1 MRRLIAAAVVG
12 LFLAAGLA
20 VPVQAAIKGDYIEVR
35 GADVYTGP
43 CFANSEMNLEGK
55 QAILAWKVTS
65 GSWDG
70 VPLDGLSVVAVVR
83 ANATLGDRFEDPYPA
98 KAILIVD
105 VNATARQRTALADF
119 ARSMAGRL
127 TENVVRVEALAI
139 RLNTSE
145 GGQHGSASLVAG
157 NLASIKTR
165 SLCAG
170 DHICGN
176 EEVFYPPLTQ
186 VAHAMPA
193 YTLQDSFNGQGL
205 GVVWDRA
212 DERSAFVGSFSN

>member
-1 MRRLIAAAVVG
+1 MRSSLGVSVVG

-20 VPVQAAIKGDYIEVR
+20 LPAQAAIKGDYIEVR

-65 GSWDG
+65 GSWGG

-105 VNATARQRTALADF
+105 VNASAQQRTALADF

-127 TENVVRVEALAI
+127 TENVVRVETSAI
-139 RLNTSE
+139 SLNVSE
-145 GGQHGSASLVAG
+145 GGQHGSATLAAG

-165 SLCAG
+165 GLCAG

-193 YTLQDSFNGQGL
+193 YTLQDSFSGPGL
-205 GVVWDRA
+205 GVVWDRSDA
-212 DERSAFVGSFSN
+212 RSAFVGSFSN

>member
-1 MRRLIAAAVVG
+1 MRSSLAAAAVG
-12 LFLAAGLA
+12 LLLAVSLA
-20 VPVQAAIKGDYIEVR
+20 VPAKAGIQGDYIEVR

-65 GSWDG
+65 GSWEG
-70 VPLDGLSVVAVVR
+70 VPLDGLAVVAVVR

-105 VNATARQRTALADF
+105 ANANTQQRAALVQF

-127 TENVVRVEALAI
+127 TENVVRVEASPI
-139 RLNTSE
+139 RLSENE
-145 GGQHGSASLVAG
+145 GGQHGSASLAAG
-157 NLASIKTR
+157 NLASIRTR
-165 SLCAG
+165 GLCSG

-176 EEVFYPPLTQ
+176 EEVFYPPLTP

-193 YTLQDSFNGQGL
+193 YTLQDSFQGQGL

-212 DERSAFVGSFSN
+212 DARSAFVGTFSN

>member
-1 MRRLIAAAVVG
+1 MRSFTAAAVVG
-12 LFLAAGLA
+12 WFLAAGLA
-20 VPVQAAIKGDYIEVR
+20 VPAQAAIKGDYLEVR

-55 QAILAWKVTS
+55 QAILAWKITN

-70 VPLDGLSVVAVVR
+70 VSLDGLSVVAVVK

-98 KAILIVD
+98 KSILIVD
-105 VNATARQRTALADF
+105 ANANARQRAALADF

-127 TENVVRVEALAI
+127 TQNVVRVEASAI
-139 RLNTSE
+139 SLNTNE
-145 GGQHGSASLVAG
+145 GGLHGSASLVAG

-165 SLCAG
+165 SLCSG

-176 EEVFYPPLTQ
+176 EEVFYPPLTR

-205 GVVWDRA
+205 GVVWNRA
-212 DERSAFVGSFSN
+212 DERSAFVGNFSN

>member
-1 MRRLIAAAVVG
+1 MRSFLATVVVG
-12 LFLAAGLA
+12 LFLGAGLA
-20 VPVQAAIKGDYIEVR
+20 VPAQAAIKGDYIEVR
-35 GADVYTGP
+35 SADVYTGP

-70 VPLDGLSVVAVVR
+70 VPLDGLSVVAVVG
-83 ANATLGDRFEDPYPA
+83 ANGTLGDRFEDPYPA

-105 VNATARQRTALADF
+105 VNANAQQRAALADF

-127 TENVVRVEALAI
+127 TENVVRVEASAI
-139 RLNTSE
+139 RLNVSE
-145 GGQHGSASLVAG
+145 GGQHGSATLAAGSLA
-157 NLASIKTR
+157 NIKTR
-165 SLCAG
+165 GLCEG

-193 YTLQDSFNGQGL
+193 YTLQDSFSGQGL
-205 GVVWDRA
+205 GVVWDRSDA
-212 DERSAFVGSFSN
+212 RSAFVGRFSN

>member
-1 MRRLIAAAVVG
+1 MRRFLAAAVVG
-12 LFLAAGLA
+12 LFFAAGLA
-20 VPVQAAIKGDYIEVR
+20 VPAEAAIKGDYIEVR

-139 RLNTSE
+139 SLNVSE

>member
-1 MRRLIAAAVVG
+1 MRRFLAAAVVG
-12 LFLAAGLA
+12 LFFAAGLA
-20 VPVQAAIKGDYIEVR
+20 VPAQAAIKGDYIEVR

-105 VNATARQRTALADF
+105 ANANARQRAALADF
-119 ARSMAGRL
+119 ARSRAGRL
-127 TENVVRVEALAI
+127 TENVVRVEASAI
-139 RLNTSE
+139 SLNTSE
-145 GGQHGSASLVAG
+145 GGKHGAASLTAG
-157 NLASIKTR
+157 NLATIKTR

>member
-1 MRRLIAAAVVG
+1 MRRSLLAAVVG

-20 VPVQAAIKGDYIEVR
+20 APAQAAIKGDYIEVR
-35 GADVYTGP
+35 SADVYTGP

-98 KAILIVD
+98 EAVLIVD
-105 VNATARQRTALADF
+105 KNASAQQRMALADF

-127 TENVVRVEALAI
+127 TEKVVRVETSAI
-139 RLNTSE
+139 NLNVSE
-145 GGQHGSASLVAG
+145 GGEHGSATLAAG
-157 NLASIKTR
+157 NLARIRTR
-165 SLCAG
+165 GLCAG

-193 YTLQDSFNGQGL
+193 YTLQDSFNGKGL
-205 GVVWDRA
+205 GVVWDRSDA
-212 DERSAFVGSFSN
+212 RSAFVGSFSN

>member
-1 MRRLIAAAVVG
+1 MRSFLAAVVG
-12 LFLAAGLA
+12 LFFAAGLA
-20 VPVQAAIKGDYIEVR
+20 VPAEAAIKGDYIEVR

-105 VNATARQRTALADF
+105 VNANARQRTALADF

-139 RLNTSE
+139 SLNVSE

-157 NLASIKTR
+157 NQASIKTR

>member
-1 MRRLIAAAVVG
+1 MRSFLAAVVG
-12 LFLAAGLA
+12 ALILAAGLA
-20 VPVQAAIKGDYIEVR
+20 VPAPAAIQGDYIEVR

-43 CFANSEMNLEGK
+43 CFANSEMNLEGQ

-65 GSWDG
+65 GSWEG

-105 VNATARQRTALADF
+105 TNANARQRAALADF
-119 ARSMAGRL
+119 ARSRAGRL
-127 TENVVRVEALAI
+127 TENVVRVETSAI
-139 RLNTSE
+139 NLDVND

-186 VAHAMPA
+186 VAHALPA
-193 YTLQDSFNGQGL
+193 YTLQDSFSGQGL

>member
-1 MRRLIAAAVVG
+1 MRSYLIAAVVG
-12 LFLAAGLA
+12 LLLTAGLA
-20 VPVQAAIKGDYIEVR
+20 VPAQAAIKGDYIEVR

-55 QAILAWKVTS
+55 QAILAWKVTN

-70 VPLDGLSVVAVVR
+70 VALDGLSVVAVVR

-105 VNATARQRTALADF
+105 ANANPRQRAALADF

-127 TENVVRVEALAI
+127 TENVVRVESLAI
-139 RLNTSE
+139 NLKANE
-145 GGQHGSASLVAG
+145 GGQHGSASLAAG
-157 NLASIKTR
+157 NLATIKTR
-165 SLCAG
+165 SLCSG

-176 EEVFYPPLTQ
+176 EEVFYPPLTP
-186 VAHAMPA
+186 VTHAMPA

-205 GVVWDRA
+205 GVVWNRA

>member
-1 MRRLIAAAVVG
+1 MRISLAAAVGG
-12 LFLAAGLA
+12 LLLAAGLA
-20 VPVQAAIKGDYIEVR
+20 VPASAAIKGDYIEVR

-55 QAILAWKVTS
+55 QAILAWKVTN
-65 GSWDG
+65 GSWEG
-70 VPLDGLSVVAVVR
+70 VPLDGLAVVAVVK

-105 VNATARQRTALADF
+105 ASADAQQRAALADF
-119 ARSMAGRL
+119 ARSMAGPL
-127 TENVVRVEALAI
+127 AQNVVRVESAAI
-139 RLNTSE
+139 RLNENE
-145 GGQHGSASLVAG
+145 GGLHGSASLRAG
-157 NLASIKTR
+157 NLASIRTR

-176 EEVFYPPLTQ
+176 EEVFYPPLTR

-193 YTLQDSFNGQGL
+193 YTIEDSFQGQGL